1 MDDTSVDARSRLND
15 RFKLPSNLK
24 SRLGHKEYEEQQ
36 QQYYDSGDSL
46 ERDTGADL
54 GNFGVIFK
62 AYSGGE
68 KMAIPYL
75 VSTIKVRVL

>member
-15 RFKLPSNLK
+15 RFKLPANLK

-54 GNFGVIFK
+54 GK
-62 AYSGGE
+62 
-68 KMAIPYL
+68 L
-75 VSTIKVRVL
+75 IKGLGAVHKLLYVFFTAF

>member
-1 MDDTSVDARSRLND
+1 MDARSRLND
-15 RFKLPSNLK
+15 RFKLPANLK

-54 GNFGVIFK
+54 GNLFSQRGYHNGSFWMIFK
-62 AYSGGE
+62 AYSGG
-68 KMAIPYL
+68 K
-75 VSTIKVRVL
+75 K

>member
-15 RFKLPSNLK
+15 RFKLPANLK

-54 GNFGVIFK
+54 GKLIKGVT
-62 AYSGGE
+62 YSLGQFRL
-68 KMAIPYL
+68 YT
-75 VSTIKVRVL
+75 ST